1 MPVDT
6 SASPLRILIVDD
18 HPVLREGVASILE
31 DRTDMLVVGEACD
44 GAEAVAQFRALRP
57 DVTLMDLQMP
67 VMNGVDAIIAIR
79 AEFPD
84 ARILVLTTYAG
95 DVQAVRA
102 LKAGATGY
110 LLKSSLRTEMLDA
123 IHNVHRG
130 RRHVDGEVATEIALH
145 VLDDNLTAREAAVL
159 RLVAVGKANK
169 EIALAM
175 SLSEETVKAHL
186 KNIFAKLDVSDRT
199 HAVTVAAR
207 RGIIEL

>member
-1 MPVDT
+1 MLV
-6 SASPLRILIVDD
+6 VDD
-18 HPVLREGVASILE
+18 HPVLREGVASMLE
-31 DRTDMLVVGEACD
+31 DRSDMVVVGEARD
-44 GAEAVAQFRALRP
+44 GAEAVARFRALRP

-67 VMNGVDAIIAIR
+67 VMGGVEAIVAIR
-79 AEFPD
+79 TEFPD

-110 LLKSSLRTEMLDA
+110 LLKSSLRTELLDA
-123 IHNVHRG
+123 VHNVHRG
-130 RRHVDGEVATEIALH
+130 RRHVHGDVAAEIALH
-145 VLDDNLTAREAAVL
+145 VVDDNLSEREAAVL
-159 RLVAVGKANK
+159 RLVAIGKANK
-169 EIALAM
+169 EIAHAL

-186 KNIFAKLDVSDRT
+186 KNIFAKLDVTDRT

>member
-1 MPVDT
+1 MPDKEQ
-6 SASPLRILIVDD
+6 SPIRILVVDD
-18 HPVLREGVASILE
+18 HPVLREGVTSMLE
-31 DRTDMLVVGEACD
+31 DRDDMIVVGEARD
-44 GAEAVAQFRALRP
+44 GAEAVAQFRALKP

-67 VMNGVDAIIAIR
+67 GMNGLEAIIAIR

-110 LLKSSLRTEMLDA
+110 LLKSSIRTEMLDA
-123 IHNVHRG
+123 IHNVRRG
-130 RRHVDGEVATEIALH
+130 RRHVHGDVAAEIALH
-145 VLDDNLTAREAAVL
+145 VVDDSLSDREADVL
-159 RLVAVGKANK
+159 RLVAIGKANK
-169 EIALAM
+169 EIARAM

-186 KNIFAKLDVSDRT
+186 KSIFTKLDVTDRT